1 MTGLLANCID
11 VPKAEMLRAVEHV
24 RSLFPEN
31 TIEEIWFQGTDT
43 LIVERFALKTEI
55 VPFSFTRIDHARQ

>member
-1 MTGLLANCID
+1 MNCGD
-11 VPKAEMLRAVEHV
+11 VPDAEVLRAVAHV
-24 RSLFPEN
+24 RSIFPDN
-31 TIEEIWFQGTDT
+31 TIEEIWFQDTDK